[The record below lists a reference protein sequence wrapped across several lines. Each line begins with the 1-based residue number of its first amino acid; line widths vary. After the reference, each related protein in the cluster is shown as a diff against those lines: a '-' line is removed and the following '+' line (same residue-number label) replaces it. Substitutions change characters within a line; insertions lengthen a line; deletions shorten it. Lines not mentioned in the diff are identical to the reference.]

1 MRIARQKKVGMIV
14 IDTLGLFDSKA
25 ISDKSGNDYITQI
38 EGLQKYIKITDD
50 LDCAIVFVHH
60 EGRMSERS
68 PNQSGLYATGLV
80 GTAEQIILLTRDKEE
95 RFIES
100 MGRIGEFDIPK
111 SELKIVKNTGTVYV
125 GEAVTTVQAKDL
137 TKEIMEFAESENR
150 EVSHQEILD
159 GVTGNRSKK
168 IEAINYLVEQEKL
181 NMTSENPKKYVVPVP
196 DPMGGTENT
205 TDTSIISQNA
215 EEINDNIGEVQELS
229 LIHI

>member
-1 MRIARQKKVGMIV
+1 M
-14 IDTLGLFDSKA
+14 
-25 ISDKSGNDYITQI
+25 
-38 EGLQKYIKITDD
+38 
-50 LDCAIVFVHH
+50 
-60 EGRMSERS
+60 
-68 PNQSGLYATGLV
+68 
-80 GTAEQIILLTRDKEE
+80 
-95 RFIES
+95 
-100 MGRIGEFDIPK
+100 
-111 SELKIVKNTGTVYV
+111 

-196 DPMGGTENT
+196 DPKGGTENT

-215 EEINDNIGEVQELS
+215 EEINDNIGEVQES
-229 LIHI
+229 WTEI